1 MESNKN
7 DYKIGVLTG
16 IGSAV
21 TWGIDTVLMV
31 IVLAMAPF
39 LPENAVFLAP
49 VITAFFHDAFSA
61 VWTFIYL
68 GLKKQLG
75 PLFKAIKTKSAF
87 FVALAA
93 LMGGPVGMTG
103 YVLAVK
109 YIGPSYTAIVSSLYP
124 AFGAVLAY
132 FVLKEKMTKKA
143 WLGLLVAVL
152 GICLI
157 GYSPNEA
164 GISVVGFIWAMICV
178 VGWGSES
185 VICAIGMKDD
195 EVSAEFALQ
204 IRQLTSGLV
213 YAFLIIPIIGGIGLS
228 VEVLRTSVIWW
239 LAAIALSGTLSYLFY
254 YQSIYKIGPVKAM
267 GLNIT
272 YVVFSIAFDIFI
284 NGTQLSLKTIICS
297 LMVMGGVYF
306 VAKVSEEEI
315 EEVNEL
321 EEIPEFADA
330 E

>member
-1 MESNKN
+1 MENNKGN
-7 DYKIGVLTG
+7 YKVGVLAG

-31 IVLAMAPF
+31 IVLAMTPF
-39 LPENAVFLAP
+39 LPDNAVFLAP

-68 GLKKQLG
+68 GLKKQLR
-75 PLFKAIKTKSAF
+75 PLFKAMKTKSAL

-109 YIGPSYTAIVSSLYP
+109 YIGPSYTAIISSLYP

-132 FVLKEKMTKKA
+132 FVLKEKMTKKG
-143 WLGLLVAVL
+143 WGGLLVAVV
-152 GICLI
+152 GICLV
-157 GYSPNEA
+157 GYSPNET
-164 GISVVGFIWAMICV
+164 GISIVGFIWAIVCAI
-178 VGWGSES
+178 GWGSES

-195 EVSAEFALQ
+195 EVSSEFALQ

-213 YAFLIIPIIGGIGLS
+213 YAFLIIPIIGGVGLS
-228 VEVLRTSVIWW
+228 IEVLRTSVVWW
-239 LAAIALSGTLSYLFY
+239 VLAIALSGTLSYLFY
-254 YQSIYKIGPVKAM
+254 YQAIYKIGPVKAM

-272 YVVFSIAFDIFI
+272 YVVFSIAFDILI

-306 VAKVSEEEI
+306 VAKPPEEEPEDVSNI
-315 EEVNEL
+315 LEVE
-321 EEIPEFADA
+321 
-330 E
+330 

>member
-7 DYKIGVLTG
+7 NYKIGVLAG

-31 IVLAMAPF
+31 IVLAMTPF
-39 LPENAVFLAP
+39 LPDNAVFLAP
-49 VITAFFHDAFSA
+49 VITAAFHDAFSA

-68 GLKKQLG
+68 GFKKQLG
-75 PLFKAIKTKSAF
+75 PLFKAIKTKSAL
-87 FVALAA
+87 FVSLAA
-93 LMGGPVGMTG
+93 LLGGPVGMTG

-109 YIGPSYTAIVSSLYP
+109 YIGPSYTAIISSLYP

-132 FVLKEKMTKKA
+132 FILKEKMTKKG
-143 WLGLLVAVL
+143 WIGLLVAVL

-157 GYSPNEA
+157 GYSPNES
-164 GISVVGFIWAMICV
+164 GISIIGFIWAIVCV
-178 VGWGSES
+178 IGWGSES
-185 VICAIGMKDD
+185 VVCAIGMKDD

-213 YAFLIIPIIGGIGLS
+213 YTFLIIPIIGGVGLS

-254 YQSIYKIGPVKAM
+254 YQAIYEIGPVKAM

-272 YVVFSIAFDIFI
+272 YVVFSIAFDILI
-284 NGTQLSLKTIICS
+284 NGTPLSVKTIICS

-306 VAKVSEEEI
+306 VAKPADETVEEREI
-315 EEVNEL
+315 IEV
-321 EEIPEFADA
+321 PEV

>member
-1 MESNKN
+1 MENNKS
-7 DYKIGVLTG
+7 DYKVGVFAG

-31 IVLAMAPF
+31 IVLAMNPF
-39 LPENAVFLAP
+39 LPEGAAFLAP
-49 VITAFFHDAFSA
+49 FITAFFHDAFSA

-68 GLKKQLG
+68 AFKKQLR
-75 PLFKAIKTKSAF
+75 PLFKAMKTKSAL
-87 FVALAA
+87 FVSLAA

-109 YIGPSYTAIVSSLYP
+109 YIGPSYTAIISSLYP

-132 FVLKEKMTKKA
+132 FILKEKITKKG
-143 WLGLLVAVL
+143 WVGLLVAVL
-152 GICLI
+152 GICI
-157 GYSPNEA
+157 VGYSPSES
-164 GISVVGFIWAMICV
+164 GISIVGIIWALVCV

-195 EVSAEFALQ
+195 EVSSEFALQ

-213 YAFLIIPIIGGIGLS
+213 YAFLIIPIIGGVGLS
-228 VEVLRTSVIWW
+228 IEVLRTSAIWW
-239 LAAIALSGTLSYLFY
+239 VLAIALSGTLSYLFY
-254 YQSIYKIGPVKAM
+254 YQAIYKIGAIKAM

-272 YVVFSIAFDIFI
+272 YVVFSIAFDVLI

-297 LMVMGGVYF
+297 IMVMGGVYF
-306 VAKVSEEEI
+306 VAKQPEEELKDVPSI
-315 EEVNEL
+315 LEVE
-321 EEIPEFADA
+321 
-330 E
+330 

>member
-1 MESNKN
+1 MENNKGN
-7 DYKIGVLTG
+7 YKVGVLAG
-16 IGSAV
+16 IGSAI

-31 IVLAMAPF
+31 IVLAMSPF

-49 VITAFFHDAFSA
+49 FITAFFHDAFSA
-61 VWTFIYL
+61 IWTFIYL
-68 GLKKQLG
+68 AFKKQLR
-75 PLFKAIKTKSAF
+75 PLFKAMKTKSAL

-93 LMGGPVGMTG
+93 LLGGPVGMTG

-109 YIGPSYTAIVSSLYP
+109 LIGPSYTAIISSLYP

-132 FVLKEKMTKKA
+132 FILKEKITKKG
-143 WLGLLVAVL
+143 WVGLFVAVL
-152 GICLI
+152 GICI
-157 GYSPNEA
+157 VGYSPSES
-164 GISVVGFIWAMICV
+164 GISIVGIIWALVCV
-178 VGWGSES
+178 LGWGSEC
-185 VICAIGMKDD
+185 VICAIGMKGD

-213 YAFLIIPIIGGIGLS
+213 YAFLIIPVIGGIGLS
-228 VEVLRTSVIWW
+228 IEVLRTSVIWW
-239 LAAIALSGTLSYLFY
+239 VLAIALSGTLSYLFY
-254 YQSIYKIGPVKAM
+254 YQAIYKIGATKAM

-297 LMVMGGVYF
+297 IMVMGGVYF
-306 VAKVSEEEI
+306 VAKAPEE
-315 EEVNEL
+315 EL
-321 EEIPEFADA
+321 EEELENVPNLLEV

>member
-1 MESNKN
+1 MENNKN
-7 DYKIGVLTG
+7 DYKVGIFAG

-31 IVLAMAPF
+31 IVLAMFANNTS

-68 GLKKQLG
+68 GFKKQLG
-75 PLFKAIKTKSAF
+75 PLLKAMKTKSAL

-93 LMGGPVGMTG
+93 LLGGPVGMTG

-109 YIGPSYTAIVSSLYP
+109 YIGPSYTAIISSLYP

-132 FVLKEKMTKKA
+132 FVLKEKMTKKG
-143 WLGLLVAVL
+143 WIGLLVAVI
-152 GICLI
+152 GICWV

-164 GISVVGFIWAMICV
+164 GISIVGFIWVIVCV
-178 VGWGSES
+178 AGWGSES
-185 VICAIGMKDD
+185 VICAIGMKND
-195 EVSAEFALQ
+195 EVSSEFALQ

-213 YAFLIIPIIGGIGLS
+213 YAFLIIPIIGGVGLS
-228 VEVLRTSVIWW
+228 IEVLRTSAIWW
-239 LAAIALSGTLSYLFY
+239 VLAIALSGTLSYLFY
-254 YQSIYKIGPVKAM
+254 YQAIYKIGPVKAM

-272 YVVFSIAFDIFI
+272 YVVFSIAFDILI
-284 NGTQLSLKTIICS
+284 NGTPLSLKTIICS
-297 LMVMGGVYF
+297 IMVMGGVYF
-306 VAKVSEEEI
+306 VAKTPETD
-315 EEVNEL
+315 L
-321 EEIPEFADA
+321 EETPELVSV

>member
-1 MESNKN
+1 MENSRSK
-7 DYKIGVLTG
+7 YRIGVLAG

-39 LPENAVFLAP
+39 LPDNAVFLAP

-68 GLKKQLG
+68 AFKKQLG

-93 LMGGPVGMTG
+93 LLGGPVGMTG
-103 YVLAVK
+103 YVLSVK
-109 YIGPSYTAIVSSLYP
+109 YIGPSYTAIISSLYP

-132 FVLKEKMTKKA
+132 FVLKEKMTKKGWA
-143 WLGLLVAVL
+143 GLLVAVT

-157 GYSPNEA
+157 TYSPNEA
-164 GISVVGFIWAMICV
+164 GISIIGFIWCIVCV
-178 VGWGSES
+178 IGWGSES
-185 VICAIGMKDD
+185 VVCAVGMNGD
-195 EVSAEFALQ
+195 EVSSEFALQ

-213 YAFLIIPIIGGIGLS
+213 YAFLVIPIIGGVGLS
-228 VEVLRTSVIWW
+228 IEVLRTSVIWW
-239 LAAIALSGTLSYLFY
+239 VLAIALSGTLSYLFY
-254 YQSIYKIGPVKAM
+254 YQAIYEIGPVKAM

-272 YVVFSIAFDIFI
+272 YVVFSIAFDILI
-284 NGTQLSLKTIICS
+284 NGTPLSLKTIICS

-306 VAKVSEEEI
+306 VAKAPA
-315 EEVNEL
+315 EEVNE
-321 EEIPEFADA
+321 EPEFA
-330 E
+330 EVE